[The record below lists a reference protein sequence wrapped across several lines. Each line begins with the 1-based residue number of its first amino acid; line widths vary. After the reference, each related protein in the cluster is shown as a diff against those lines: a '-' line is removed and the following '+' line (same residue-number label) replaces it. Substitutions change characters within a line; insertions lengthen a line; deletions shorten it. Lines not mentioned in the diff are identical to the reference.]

1 MLTKA
6 GLAVL
11 DTLSAGGEATPDELA
26 EETDYSQHHIYD
38 VLDSMLA
45 DGLLTEARGSKNRRH
60 VRVTDHPVV
69 ESYRDLRSKLGHVDW
84 ADLLSSAILRV
95 CWYLDEP
102 RRATE
107 IAERLDITRQ
117 GVHNALSPLKHR
129 AMLSPSGPE
138 YALSDDLSPLL
149 AFTREVVIH
158 EHRSRVREIA
168 PSATIEW
175 YDPKRALVRVQTS
188 DDTSALES
196 AADWQMTGLAR
207 FQEYGLQFFLAGEPA
222 FWYAPD
228 ETLTPSEVVCHT
240 LVLDS
245 GSRRVSY
252 SMLLI
257 EKLDLDQDA
266 LTEMATRYDLETAVA
281 AMYRLLHG
289 EFEDSEGLQ
298 IFLPSESEFMA
309 LKEQYGVS

>member
-11 DTLSAGGEATPDELA
+11 DVLSTGRTATPSELA
-26 EETDYSQHHIYD
+26 AETGYSQPHLYD
-38 VLDSMLA
+38 VLDELLSE
-45 DGLLTEARGSKNRRH
+45 GLLRETRESHNQRR

-69 ESYRDLRSKLGHVDW
+69 EAYRTLRSKLSHVDW
-84 ADLLSSAILRV
+84 NEILSPATLRV

-102 RRATE
+102 RRATA
-107 IAERLDITRQ
+107 IADRLDITRQ

-138 YALSDDLSPLL
+138 YALSEDLSPLL
-149 AFTREVVIH
+149 AFACAVVTH
-158 EHRSRVREIA
+158 DHRSRVREIA
-168 PSATIEW
+168 PSATVEW
-175 YDPKRALVRVQTS
+175 CDPKRALVRVQTA
-188 DDTSALES
+188 DDTTALQSAS
-196 AADWQMTGLAR
+196 DWELTGLAR
-207 FQEYGLQFFLAGEPA
+207 FQAYGLQFFLAGEPA

-228 ETLTPSEVVCHT
+228 EELTPAEVVCHT

-257 EKLDLDQDA
+257 ETLDIDRET
-266 LTEMATRYDLETAVA
+266 LTETATWYDLEATVA
-281 AMYRLLHG
+281 AMYRRLGG
-289 EFEDSEGLQ
+289 EFDVAEDRSVV
-298 IFLPSESEFMA
+298 LPSESEFMA